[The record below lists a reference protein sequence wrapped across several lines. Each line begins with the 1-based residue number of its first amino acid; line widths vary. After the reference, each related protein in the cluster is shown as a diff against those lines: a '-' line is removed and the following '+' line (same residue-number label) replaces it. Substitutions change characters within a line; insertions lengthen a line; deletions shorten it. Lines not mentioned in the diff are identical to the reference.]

1 MAHRRH
7 LPHQAVHYGAQPD
20 EVYDWDASMQQ
31 ALQHESVEALRHQL
45 EVERD
50 ARAAMQRSDYFF
62 TLGAIAFFGG
72 LGYAVG
78 ALEPQVPAALKRKR
92 RRRS

>member
-1 MAHRRH
+1 MAYRRH
-7 LPHQAVHYGAQPD
+7 TSGRALPSRGGPD
-20 EVYDWDASMQQ
+20 EAYDWDSSMQQ

-45 EVERD
+45 EVEKE

-62 TLGAIAFFGG
+62 SLGAIAFFGG

-78 ALEPQVPAALKRKR
+78 ALDPKVPKAFKR

>member
-1 MAHRRH
+1 MRS
-7 LPHQAVHYGAQPD
+7 D
-20 EVYDWDASMQQ
+20 EVYDWDAAMQQ

-50 ARAAMQRSDYFF
+50 SRASMQRSDYFF

-72 LGYAVG
+72 FGYAVG
-78 ALEPQVPAALKRKR
+78 ALEPKLPRMFKRN